1 MSLTETFM
9 DVVELCTLLQCL
21 GFNVKSLETRDVNM
35 SQDSSARNVVITC
48 QSSGL
53 HVIMESSES
62 RCSCPPDANKNNS
75 GFWEVS
81 GVTGGKQHNTESGS
95 GLLGYLSK
103 THREQISKELQ
114 NIVKFIKD
122 NKTNEKPREAN
133 RSASM
138 LELSTPEI
146 RLKLEADTPT
156 RYRSLDTLITVDDSS
171 PSFPMPIS
179 FKRQIPKILERQR
192 TYSVSSTPDS
202 LHGWNKTSS
211 PIQEPQ
217 ISKYILEK
225 LIYATNCCEETQKH
239 IKYVIQTLSAKTKN
253 NSSCQ
258 ELDVSKIPVFKAAD
272 TPKGHYLSCSN
283 IPASVTPSAEKDNL
297 KRSESSTSTITTKEK
312 TSRLRRLSPSLLKLK
327 KDKDTATKVDK
338 KPKESKL
345 TSLFKPN
352 KVLPPPSTSRSNL
365 MSPNLSASN
374 KKFSHIKSTIPKPSS
389 GKPKDQ
395 NL

>member
-1 MSLTETFM
+1 MSLTDSFM

-35 SQDSSARNVVITC
+35 SQDSSTRNVVITC

-103 THREQISKELQ
+103 THQEQISKELQ
-114 NIVKFIKD
+114 NIIKFIKE
-122 NKTNEKPREAN
+122 NKTNEKPIQAN

-156 RYRSLDTLITVDDSS
+156 RYRSLDTLTTVDDSS
-171 PSFPMPIS
+171 PSFPMPRS
-179 FKRQIPKILERQR
+179 FKGQIPKILERQR

-202 LHGWNKTSS
+202 LRGWNKTSS

-217 ISKYILEK
+217 ASKYILEK
-225 LIYATNCCEETQKH
+225 LIYASNCCEETQKH
-239 IKYVIQTLSAKTKN
+239 IKYVIQTLSGKTKN
-253 NSSCQ
+253 DSSCQ
-258 ELDVSKIPVFKAAD
+258 ELDVSKIPVFKVAD
-272 TPKGHYLSCSN
+272 TPKTHFLSCSN
-283 IPASVTPSAEKDNL
+283 IPASITPSDEKDNL
-297 KRSESSTSTITTKEK
+297 KRSESSTSTIATKEK

-327 KDKDTATKVDK
+327 KDKDTATKEDK

-345 TSLFKPN
+345 TSLFKPK
-352 KVLPPPSTSRSNL
+352 KVLPPPSTSKSNL

>member
-1 MSLTETFM
+1 MSLTDSFM

-35 SQDSSARNVVITC
+35 SQDSSTRNVVITC

-53 HVIMESSES
+53 HVIMESSEL

-103 THREQISKELQ
+103 THQEQISKELQ
-114 NIVKFIKD
+114 NIVKFIKE
-122 NKTNEKPREAN
+122 NITNEKPKGAN

-156 RYRSLDTLITVDDSS
+156 RYRSLDTLTTVDDSS
-171 PSFPMPIS
+171 PSFPIPRS
-179 FKRQIPKILERQR
+179 FKGQIPKILERQR

-202 LHGWNKTSS
+202 LCGWNKTSS

-217 ISKYILEK
+217 TSKYILEK
-225 LIYATNCCEETQKH
+225 LIYASNCCEETQKH
-239 IKYVIQTLSAKTKN
+239 IKYVIQTLSGKTKN
-253 NSSCQ
+253 DSSCQ
-258 ELDVSKIPVFKAAD
+258 ELDVSKIPVFKVAD
-272 TPKGHYLSCSN
+272 TPKTHFLSCSN
-283 IPASVTPSAEKDNL
+283 IPASVTPSDEKDNL
-297 KRSESSTSTITTKEK
+297 KRSESSTSTIATKEK

-327 KDKDTATKVDK
+327 KDITPKVDK

-345 TSLFKPN
+345 TSLFKPK
-352 KVLPPPSTSRSNL
+352 KVLPPPSTSKSNL